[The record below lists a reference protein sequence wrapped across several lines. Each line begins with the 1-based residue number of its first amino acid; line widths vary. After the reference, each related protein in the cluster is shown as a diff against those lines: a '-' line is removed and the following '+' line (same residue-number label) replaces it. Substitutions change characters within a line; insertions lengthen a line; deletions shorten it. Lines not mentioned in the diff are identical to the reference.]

1 MDVVMIE
8 TLAKKPMDFF
18 RKIRNDLSNG
28 TSVSQIKSK
37 YSWPGIYIW
46 NSIKIIYI
54 RMRRKESKF
63 IVQSCANISY
73 DECDRLHEWMN

>member
-37 YSWPGIYIW
+37 YSWPGIYI
-46 NSIKIIYI
+46 
-54 RMRRKESKF
+54 
-63 IVQSCANISY
+63 
-73 DECDRLHEWMN
+73 